1 MQICFSRPPASVR
14 ASAVALG
21 NFDGVHLG
29 HRKILGATAERAEK
43 EDLAFAVWSF
53 SRHPAE
59 EAGRPCLLT
68 LPEEKE
74 RLLAEAGVGIL
85 VKEDF
90 SAVRDLSPREFCEK
104 ILVGAMRA
112 KTVVCGFNFRFGKGA
127 AGDADALSRL
137 LAPFGVETVVVDEV
151 RDENGEKISSSAVRA
166 ALEEGRP
173 EKAAR
178 LLGRPYSA
186 ALPVSH
192 GKALGRRLGFPTIN
206 QLWPEK
212 LVSLRRG
219 VYAVTAQWDGETRGG
234 VCNFGVRPSVESGG
248 ETAAETY
255 LFDFSGDLYGKTVRI
270 AYRAF
275 LREEKTFSSPDELK
289 EAISRDL
296 SRAKEILKEAG
307 K

>member
-14 ASAVALG
+14 ACAVALG

-29 HRKILGATAERAEK
+29 HRKILGATAGRAEK

-59 EAGRPCLLT
+59 ETGRPCLLT

-90 SAVRDLSPREFCEK
+90 SAVRDLSPEGFCEK
-104 ILVGAMRA
+104 VLVGAMRA
-112 KTVVCGFNFRFGKGA
+112 KTVVCGFDFRFGKGA
-127 AGDADALSRL
+127 AGDAAALTRL

-151 RDENGEKISSSAVRA
+151 RDEDGEKISSSAVRA

-192 GKALGRRLGFPTIN
+192 GRALGRRLGFPTIN
-206 QLWPEK
+206 QIWPEK

-219 VYAVTAQWDGETRGG
+219 VYAVTAEWDGGKKNG
-234 VCNFGVRPSVESGG
+234 VCDFGVRPSVDGG
-248 ETAAETY
+248 GKAAAETT

-270 AYRAF
+270 AYHAF
-275 LREEKTFSSPDELK
+275 LREEKAFSSLDELK
-289 EAISRDL
+289 EQIARD
-296 SRAKEILKEAG
+296 SARAKTILEEAG